1 MKLRDLFSRR
11 PKQQIQ
17 SYRFALAREAERDW
31 LIHWLGTC
39 GLLQRIE
46 TDEQRV
52 RHNMAIEMLEHLGAI
67 QGENWERLV
76 DAVLSLPVPKEAIE
90 GE

>member
-1 MKLRDLFSRR
+1 MSRR
-11 PKQQIQ
+11 PKAQIQ
-17 SYRFALAREAERDW
+17 SYRFALAREGERAW
-31 LIHWLGTC
+31 LVHWLGSC

-67 QGENWERLV
+67 QGGNWERLV
-76 DAVLSLPVPKEAIE
+76 DAVLNAPIPNEAISE
-90 GE
+90 